1 MNILAIDPSY
11 AGSGW
16 AVESELG
23 KVSGVFSYKCKSKEN
38 PGVRLVKIE
47 EYFQSLIHDYA
58 IQVIYYETP
67 SFVYKNSFKAH
78 AQLEGIILLLCAKNN
93 INPVGVS
100 PAEIKKQ
107 AGKGNYNKDM
117 MFVLADEKFENVI
130 DHNHADAL
138 WLLDFAK
145 SK

>member
-16 AVESELG
+16 AVDSELG
-23 KVSGVFSYKCKSKEN
+23 KVSGVFSYKKKSKEKDAI
-38 PGVRLVKIE
+38 RLLKIE
-47 EYFQSLIHDYA
+47 EYFQSVIYDYA
-58 IQVIYYETP
+58 IQKIYYETP
-67 SFVYKNSFKAH
+67 SFVYKNSFRAH
-78 AQLEGIILLLCAKNN
+78 AQLESIILLLCAKNN
-93 INPVGVS
+93 IDYIGVA
-100 PAEIKKQ
+100 PTEIKKQ

-117 MFVLADEKFENVI
+117 MFVLADEKFGDVI

-145 SK
+145 NK